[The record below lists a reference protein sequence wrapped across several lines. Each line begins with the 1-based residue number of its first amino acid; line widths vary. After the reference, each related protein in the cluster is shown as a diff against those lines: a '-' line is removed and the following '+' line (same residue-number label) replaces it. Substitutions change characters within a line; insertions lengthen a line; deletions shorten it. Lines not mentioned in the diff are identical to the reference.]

1 MSFSN
6 INPRVPL
13 NNSNK
18 RQPKPTVCVFVSV
31 STTILPH
38 PPLHLQSLFGVLI
51 ILTQVLCSA
60 SIIIIINRVSI
71 PYQTTKESYRTL
83 HIPVNNNRNT
93 LHTMSKYKDGGA
105 AVTLAQQPR
114 LRKSAPRVPAVDQE
128 DAFQMPQ
135 LRNKRKAP
143 DSPTKMMDKAVV
155 KRSALGNVTNAAP
168 TTTQTTGAVAKKT
181 VLQQIDNLKID
192 TKLPKVSGMC
202 VLIEAVVGD
211 CCCCFRNNKR
221 MRGTFSSMYTSGSI
235 KMEVLL

>member
-1 MSFSN
+1 
-6 INPRVPL
+6 
-13 NNSNK
+13 
-18 RQPKPTVCVFVSV
+18 
-31 STTILPH
+31 
-38 PPLHLQSLFGVLI
+38 
-51 ILTQVLCSA
+51 
-60 SIIIIINRVSI
+60 
-71 PYQTTKESYRTL
+71 
-83 HIPVNNNRNT
+83 
-93 LHTMSKYKDGGA
+93 MSKYKDGGA

-202 VLIEAVVGD
+202 VLIAAVVGD
-211 CCCCFRNNKR
+211 CCCFR
-221 MRGTFSSMYTSGSI
+221 
-235 KMEVLL
+235 

>member
-1 MSFSN
+1 
-6 INPRVPL
+6 
-13 NNSNK
+13 
-18 RQPKPTVCVFVSV
+18 
-31 STTILPH
+31 
-38 PPLHLQSLFGVLI
+38 
-51 ILTQVLCSA
+51 
-60 SIIIIINRVSI
+60 
-71 PYQTTKESYRTL
+71 
-83 HIPVNNNRNT
+83 
-93 LHTMSKYKDGGA
+93 MSKYKDGGA

-192 TKLPKVSGMC
+192 TKLPKVSGT
-202 VLIEAVVGD
+202 
-211 CCCCFRNNKR
+211 CFDRSSR
-221 MRGTFSSMYTSGSI
+221 WRLLLFS
-235 KMEVLL
+235 K